1 MTLPRETA
9 SPPRRELDGMIAR
22 LLTIGSYVSIA
33 LLAGGLAAMIVAGV
47 SPWAAPPVLDPGS
60 IVADLLTGRPE
71 GFLWLGL
78 VAAIATPI
86 ARVLAAL
93 VGFVRAAEWEMAAIS
108 AAILGVI
115 TLSVIL
121 ARLAEA

>member
-1 MTLPRETA
+1 
-9 SPPRRELDGMIAR
+9 MIAR

-60 IVADLLTGRPE
+60 IVADLLAGRPE

-93 VGFVRAAEWEMAAIS
+93 AGFVRAAEWEMAAIS